1 MFFLTTKV
9 TKKRL
14 AAVILGIAVIIGAI
28 VILFS
33 GGDDAAAT
41 ARVRD
46 NAERVEFLRSLGWQV
61 DSEPLE
67 EQEVIIPKDF
77 TDVYTVYN
85 ELQKSQGFD
94 LKEYAGVEATR
105 YTYKILNHPTGDDT
119 VVADMIVYKDRVIAG
134 DVQSVAKEGFMEG
147 LKFPE

>member
-14 AAVILGIAVIIGAI
+14 AAVVLGIAVIICAI
-28 VILFS
+28 IILFS
-33 GGDDAAAT
+33 GGDDTAAA
-41 ARVRD
+41 AKVRD
-46 NAERVEFLRSLGWQV
+46 NNDRVEYLESLGWQV
-61 DSEPLE
+61 DSQPIE

-77 TDVYTVYN
+77 SDVYSMYN

-94 LKEYAGVEATR
+94 LSEYSGVEAMR
-105 YTYKILNHPTGDDT
+105 YTYRVLNHPTGDDT

-147 LKFPE
+147 LSFPD